1 MFADKHQKWRAMK
14 WQLLF
19 PECQLKEKDI
29 PGAKLVKHPA
39 ECNLELKWLLEN
51 RVQKKSGKNVEL
63 IERVKVS
70 WDLIFL
76 S

>member
-1 MFADKHQKWRAMK
+1 M
-14 WQLLF
+14 F
-19 PECQLKEKDI
+19 PERQLKEKDI

-39 ECNLELKWLLEN
+39 ECKLELKWLLEN

>member
-1 MFADKHQKWRAMK
+1 M
-14 WQLLF
+14 F
-19 PECQLKEKDI
+19 PERQLKEEDI

-39 ECNLELKWLLEN
+39 ECNLELKWLLES